1 MLYFLIEVAVSIV
14 YAFASL
20 VLDWSGVALVICGL
34 TGALLRRR
42 FDRESV
48 IFIGSIAVG
57 LIFLLDSV
65 LIGFKIGS
73 ELRVGVDDPDSP
85 YLPVLVAFVA
95 WLVHLPMGYW
105 AVRLGIKA
113 TELIE
118 MRSAQRTG
126 QAPNLP
132 T

>member
-20 VLDWSGVALVICGL
+20 VIGWSGVALVLCGL
-34 TGALLRRR
+34 AGALLRLR
-42 FDRESV
+42 FDRESAIV
-48 IFIGSIAVG
+48 LGSMAGG
-57 LIFLLDSV
+57 LIFLFDSV

-73 ELRVGVDDPDSP
+73 AMRIGVDDPDSP
-85 YLPVLVAFVA
+85 YWPVLVAVVA

-105 AVRLGIKA
+105 AVRLGIK
-113 TELIE
+113 TLEWFE
-118 MRSAQRTG
+118 TRSAQRSG